1 MEPIIFNLDLDNKPI
16 KDVIT
21 KENIDKLMFSE
32 QYKSAFK
39 QIEQYLTAL
48 TSNNDLKSE
57 GKLGKEDYDYFD
69 IDYNNNIFAFVG
81 ERGTGK
87 TSCMISVADLL
98 CDNKRKASF
107 DEYESMKK
115 VNFET
120 IDLIDPSY
128 FDSTHNVISLFLAKL
143 YGSYKQHIE
152 KCSFNCI
159 NEDARSKFLEKL
171 SNAQK
176 HLMQFDQ
183 NVKDS
188 NLENSIEQLVS
199 LAAAIDL
206 KRDIRELVDGYNE
219 VLGLKDSILILRIDD
234 IDINTANSAKM
245 AEYIRK
251 YFVQPNMIV
260 LMSLKLEQ
268 LEAIKRNEFKETYKN
283 IENEVDVSD
292 MAAKYINK
300 LIPQSQRIYMPK
312 PTNYLSKPLKIESVH
327 TKEDLSFPSIKE
339 AVPALIFKKTRYLFY
354 NTDIQSSRIIP
365 RNLRDLRQIV
375 KMLCLMPD
383 YKESDTAYN
392 KEIFKNYFYNSWL
405 EQHVNRNDQH
415 YLREI
420 IGQEDAISLNSK
432 IIEVLEKKFSI
443 SPKSSITTNGSL
455 EAELENILS
464 SKNFSY
470 NVSTGDVLGLIN
482 LLESRYQSPQDMDF
496 LFFIRSFY
504 SIKLYEAYDD
514 VTDGIKNYRKDDS
527 AKLEKKSNG
536 IVNRRARLSNLNSYS
551 RLTGGALFNYVLTHL
566 VPNNNEGS
574 QLLISRELYAQK
586 LIDLMKRCLDDW
598 DGAKTKHLIELTE
611 FFMLGI
617 AGNSDSQNS
626 NYRTYSEVYYNSG
639 KMGDTLTFNLYSLFY
654 NLTQLCSIKGRSN
667 DGTIT
672 YQWPCYERFLNL
684 QLDSKTVRSFISKLL
699 EHDSIKYKLWSHI
712 LCSSIIH
719 KQNDDY
725 KTVDKCDPEDMLNVF
740 ELDRLLSYVSFRNTE
755 VMQDFVQF
763 MSEGSYDTT
772 KPFIAFRDFFERLGE
787 YNIRTYDRDGDSPY
801 EISFAFADD
810 FLEIFKDDT
819 LKDEFYTVFGKPNK
833 AGSETKSVDNNAPE
847 QSSGNVGN
855 VEQG

>member
-16 KDVIT
+16 KDIIT
-21 KENIDKLMFSE
+21 KENIDRLMFSE

-48 TSNNDLKSE
+48 TSNNELKSA

-98 CDNKRKASF
+98 CDNRRKASF
-107 DEYESMKK
+107 DEYESIKK

-128 FDSTHNVISLFLAKL
+128 FDSMHNVISLFLAKL

-152 KCSFNCI
+152 KSSFNCI
-159 NEDARSKFLEKL
+159 DENARSKFLEKL

-176 HLMQFDQ
+176 HLMQFDL
-183 NVKDS
+183 NAKDS
-188 NLENSIEQLVS
+188 MFENSIEQLVS

-251 YFVQPNMIV
+251 YFVQPNIIV

-283 IENEVDVSD
+283 IGNEVDVSD
-292 MAAKYINK
+292 MAVKYINK
-300 LIPQSQRIYMPK
+300 LIPQSQRIYMPQ
-312 PTNYLSKPLKIESVH
+312 PTNYLNKPLKIESVD
-327 TKEDLSFPSIKE
+327 TKEGLSFSSIRE

-375 KMLCLMPD
+375 KMLFLMPD
-383 YKESDTAYN
+383 YKESDTDYN

-405 EQHVNRNDQH
+405 EQHVNRDDQH
-415 YLREI
+415 YLKEI
-420 IGQEDAISLNSK
+420 IGQEDVISLNSK
-432 IIEVLEKKFSI
+432 IIEVLEKKFSV
-443 SPKSSITTNGSL
+443 SKGTSVTTMGSL
-455 EAELENILS
+455 QAELKNILS
-464 SKNFSY
+464 SQNFSY

-514 VTDGIKNYRKDDS
+514 VTDAIKNYYKDANPKVKDK
-527 AKLEKKSNG
+527 ANG
-536 IVNRRARLSNLNSYS
+536 VVYRRARLSDLNSYS
-551 RLTGGALFNYVLTHL
+551 RLTGGSLFNNVLTHL
-566 VPNNNEGS
+566 VPNDNEGS
-574 QLLISRELYAQK
+574 QLLISREIYAKK
-586 LIDLMKRCLDDW
+586 LIDLMKECLDDW

-617 AGNSDSQNS
+617 SGNYDSQNS
-626 NYRTYSEVYYNSG
+626 NYRTSSEVYYNSG

-654 NLTQLCSIKGRSN
+654 NITQLCTIKVNKEDGRN
-667 DGTIT
+667 
-672 YQWPCYERFLNL
+672 YQWPCYERFLSL
-684 QLDSKTVRSFISKLL
+684 KDDQGTVKSFIDKLL
-699 EHDSIKYKLWSHI
+699 EHDGVKYKLWAHI

-719 KQNDDY
+719 KQDSDY
-725 KTVDKCDPEDMLNVF
+725 KTIDKCDPEDMLNTF
-740 ELDRLLSYVSFRNTE
+740 HLDRLLSYVSFRNTE

-763 MSEGSYDTT
+763 MSEGKYSTEGS
-772 KPFIAFRDFFERLGE
+772 FEAFRDFFKRLAD

-801 EISFAFADD
+801 EISFAFAKD

-819 LKDEFYTVFGKPNK
+819 KDWFYKVFDKPNK
-833 AGSETKSVDNNAPE
+833 AGSETESVGNNASE
-847 QSSGNVGN
+847 QSFSNVGN
-855 VEQG
+855 VEQS